1 DVAEH
6 LLQARSA
13 LCRHRPQMTG
23 VKRAPRD
30 GKIARSHLPFERGWQ
45 TQSGPPRECVGLI
58 ETHMTDRGGRI
69 DRAKAAQAHLH
80 EAAISLFPIK
90 RRLPTLC
97 LDAVPAIRQPQR
109 WRGIAAIFD
118 ELDPLRIGDETV
130 REFERTHQLLMKRA
144 LIVVG
149 EAFASMADFKNAAG
163 E

>member
-1 DVAEH
+1 ELIAHELAVIFAHGSGSRLEARIGQIGACRPFPDVAEH

-13 LCRHRPQMTG
+13 LCGHRPQMTG

-30 GKIARSHLPFERGWQ
+30 GKIARSDLPFELGWQ
-45 TQSGPPRECVGLI
+45 TQSGPPRERVGLI

-97 LDAVPAIRQPQR
+97 L
-109 WRGIAAIFD
+109 AA
-118 ELDPLRIGDETV
+118 
-130 REFERTHQLLMKRA
+130 
-144 LIVVG
+144 
-149 EAFASMADFKNAAG
+149 
-163 E
+163 